1 MKHMSKAIALILAL
15 VLLAALFAG
24 CGKEQADP
32 SAAADPAPPAADT
45 AGDDVANA
53 IQEEGNSLSIW
64 LYESFSDA
72 ANEATMARI
81 EQFEED
87 YNVEIEYEWVTDQNY
102 TTKYN
107 AGVEAGVLPDVTYM
121 RSDIL
126 LSTYPNIKLADL
138 SGLINEL
145 NAEAGFVQSF
155 VDGGTINGASYI
167 VPSFSSAQPVVYR
180 KDLFAEAGYETFP
193 ASWEDLRDACIKIS
207 ELHPDIAGFGIG
219 FGINENEGEQVFRS
233 MMWDYGGGLFD
244 AEGNI
249 SADCPENAEALQ
261 LYVDM
266 WNAGA
271 LPADAASWDAGSNN
285 ANYMQETVAMT
296 CNAYTILSAL
306 AEPGYEALNKN
317 TGVAM
322 RPAGPAGSHN
332 DICTYGWGIFADT
345 EAMETAQAFLR
356 YMSEPTWYAGWI
368 EELAPVY
375 GPTLVSV
382 VESPYWQAEPGS
394 ILVEFGKNG
403 APFGYPA
410 TDVETRAKAAQV
422 FNSYK
427 LNECMSNIIVGGMS
441 VEEGLAWLQAEM
453 EAMFS

>member
-1 MKHMSKAIALILAL
+1 M
-15 VLLAALFAG
+15 
-24 CGKEQADP
+24 
-32 SAAADPAPPAADT
+32 
-45 AGDDVANA
+45 
-53 IQEEGNSLSIW
+53 
-64 LYESFSDA
+64 
-72 ANEATMARI
+72 
-81 EQFEED
+81 
-87 YNVEIEYEWVTDQNY
+87 
-102 TTKYN
+102 
-107 AGVEAGVLPDVTYM
+107 
-121 RSDIL
+121 
-126 LSTYPNIKLADL
+126 
-138 SGLINEL
+138 
-145 NAEAGFVQSF
+145 QSF

-368 EELAPVY
+368 EEPWCRWWSRPTGRPSLAASWWNSAKTAHPS
-375 GPTLVSV
+375 GIRPRTWSPAPRPRRCSTPISSTSACPTSLS
-382 VESPYWQAEPGS
+382 
-394 ILVEFGKNG
+394 
-403 APFGYPA
+403 
-410 TDVETRAKAAQV
+410 AA
-422 FNSYK
+422 
-427 LNECMSNIIVGGMS
+427 
-441 VEEGLAWLQAEM
+441 
-453 EAMFS
+453 